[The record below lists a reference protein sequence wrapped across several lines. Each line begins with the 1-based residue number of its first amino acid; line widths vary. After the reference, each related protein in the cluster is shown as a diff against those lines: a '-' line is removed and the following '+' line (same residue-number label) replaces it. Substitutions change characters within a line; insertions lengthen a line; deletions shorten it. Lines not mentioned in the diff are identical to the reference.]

1 MKISKVANL
10 QGGLFLNTFNQE
22 IIIRERGG
30 LQIIQPAQ
38 QAFLCGLG
46 AKNEERES
54 KTARQM
60 AQVKESV
67 IFWLSFHFSRGQN
80 RESHSS
86 VFLCSE
92 TARKRLIRRL
102 QIIPLRY
109 LDVKSYF
116 QKLRGNRTIQPSQSP
131 STSPLH
137 LGSLLSICSLRL
149 GLAQ

>member
-1 MKISKVANL
+1 
-10 QGGLFLNTFNQE
+10 
-22 IIIRERGG
+22 
-30 LQIIQPAQ
+30 
-38 QAFLCGLG
+38 
-46 AKNEERES
+46 
-54 KTARQM
+54 M